1 MDGFARLPGQERR
14 LYFEQTGARLGM
26 AAPLI
31 EKDFWVCWTL
41 RRLFSLDEFGD
52 HLTFKG
58 GTTLSKVYHVIER
71 FSEDVDVAIERGF
84 LGFGGANEPEEGPT
98 GKQQQGRVV
107 RLAEVCRVA
116 VKDRLLPQLRQTVAS
131 ALGGDVAHTLT
142 LDPADPDQQAVR
154 FQYPLAITGKL
165 SPYFTASVK
174 IEFGARSDHFPV
186 EDAVVKPYLWDVFPQ
201 AFSVPETSVRVLA
214 AARTF
219 WEKVTIL
226 HMLHHLPE
234 NKKVTPRMS
243 RHYYDVFRLSQGP
256 IWEQALASINLLER
270 VAAFKSVF
278 FKAAWAKYEEAR
290 CGTLRLVPAK
300 HTIGVLLRDYEEMQP
315 MFFRDPPTFEVILEH
330 LARIERKI
338 NSIDR

>member
-1 MDGFARLPGQERR
+1 MDGFARLPEQERR

-98 GKQQQGRVV
+98 GKQQQRRVV
-107 RLAEVCRVA
+107 RLAEACRVA
-116 VKDRLLPQLRQTVAS
+116 IKDRLLPQLRQAVAS

-142 LDPADPDQQAVR
+142 LDPADPDQQTVR

-165 SPYFTASVK
+165 FPYFTASVK

-186 EDAVVKPYLWDVFPQ
+186 EDAAVKPYLWDVFPQ

-234 NKKVTPRMS
+234 NKTVAPRMS

-256 IWEQALASINLLER
+256 LWEQALASIDLLER
-270 VAAFKSVF
+270 VAVFKSVF

-290 CGTLRLVPAK
+290 RGTLRLVPAK
-300 HTIGVLLRDYEEMQP
+300 HTIGVLSRDYEEMQP
-315 MFFRDPPTFEVILEH
+315 MFFRDPPTFEAILEH
-330 LARIERKI
+330 LARIEQKI
-338 NSIDR
+338 NSTDR